1 MRQNNWT
8 WAALALLGVLAL
20 LYFLNSRFPGAL
32 ADEGGQMRLVYGL
45 VWLVLIGSS
54 VIVGWR
60 GNAGLAL
67 KQALAWVAIAFV
79 LVVIYTARDD
89 LMGLGGQFGSRVVS
103 SLVPTKPVQATPG
116 VVYLSRDMR
125 SGHFHVDALVNGTVV
140 TFLVD
145 TGASDVAISTDDARR
160 LGFDL
165 DRLNYNMVYQTA
177 NGPTMAARVKID
189 EIKVGDIAL
198 HDVEASIGKG
208 NMSMSLLGMSF
219 LNRIG
224 SIEVK
229 GDRLVLR
236 Q

>member
-1 MRQNNWT
+1 MRQNNLT
-8 WAALALLGVLAL
+8 WAALALLGLVAL

-32 ADEGGQMRLVYGL
+32 ADEDGRMRLVYLLG
-45 VWLVLIGSS
+45 WLSLIGSS

-60 GNAGLAL
+60 HNAGLAL
-67 KQALAWVAIAFV
+67 KQALAWIAIAFT
-79 LVVIYTARDD
+79 LVVIYSYKDD
-89 LMGLGGQFGSRVVS
+89 LMGVGHRLGGRVVS
-103 SLVPTKPVQATPG
+103 SLVTARPVQATPG

-140 TFLVD
+140 NFLVD
-145 TGASDVAISTDDARR
+145 TGASDVALSTDDARR

-165 DRLNYNMVYQTA
+165 DKLNYNMAYQTA
-177 NGPTMAARVKID
+177 NGTTMAAQVKID
-189 EIKVGDIAL
+189 EIKVGDIA
-198 HDVEASIGKG
+198 VRNVRASIGRG
-208 NMSMSLLGMSF
+208 NANMSLLGMTF